1 MDENETV
8 QNIRD
13 GDDKDEDTVE
23 AIESDKGSKKRSWV
37 WNHFIEKK
45 KSDGPIAI
53 CKYCKKVLSG
63 NTKGG
68 ISHLK

>member
-23 AIESDKGSKKRSWV
+23 AIESDKGSKKKLWV
-37 WNHFIEKK
+37 
-45 KSDGPIAI
+45 
-53 CKYCKKVLSG
+53 
-63 NTKGG
+63 
-68 ISHLK
+68 